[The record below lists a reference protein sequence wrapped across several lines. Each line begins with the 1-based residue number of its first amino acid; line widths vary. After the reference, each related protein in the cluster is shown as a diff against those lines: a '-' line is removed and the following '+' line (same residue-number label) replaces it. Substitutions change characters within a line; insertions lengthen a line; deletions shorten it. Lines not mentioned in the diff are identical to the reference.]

1 MHFYGPFLEVKQ
13 VPCHGDGGEK
23 ADLNI
28 LLFDNDYYN
37 NYFCM
42 YSREMIESLLFFGG
56 NFF

>member
-42 YSREMIESLLFFGG
+42 
-56 NFF
+56 